1 MPKMQKK
8 TPLPIDPYLP
18 GIVKDCL
25 EYSDLLLKAS
35 PGSGKTTRLPWA
47 IASASSKKVIVLE
60 PRRIAAKLAA
70 QRIADENELRL
81 GEDVGYHFRFEK
93 KTTPETK
100 LIFYT
105 EGTFLRLLSSD
116 PELRDVGVVILDEFH
131 ERHLET
137 DVALAYLRS
146 LQKRRSDFKIILMSA
161 TLDTDVMNAFP
172 NAKTIEI
179 EAQRFEIKLHYLPNQ
194 PSILNQSL
202 EQKVKF
208 ALETLP
214 LEGDALIF
222 LPGMREMMKVQ
233 DYLGSRFG
241 EVHLLHSEISKEEQD
256 LAITP
261 HSKRKIILSTNIAES
276 SITIPGIK
284 IVIDSGIQR
293 EAHYSPWNGLKLI
306 EDRPITKSSAI
317 QRAGRAGRTSNGDC
331 FRLYSEMDFNERAPY
346 TIPEILKADLTDTFL
361 LSLELNGN
369 LNWFTTPP
377 ADRWKKAQ
385 ELTYQM
391 GAITSEGKLTK
402 VGEEILKFPT
412 DSRIS
417 RTLLAAKNL
426 EAIQKKKLL
435 RFICEEIE
443 NDRSGLLMNRLR
455 TYLKDEGS
463 EQSWEKPLLFGFI
476 DQVAKFRTKQRDFI
490 HYSGKTLKVHHSLK
504 DLHDGYYLVLDI
516 TKAQEAIL
524 VVPIE
529 EEWLYEI
536 EPFPFK
542 DDFQIEITQSFQF
555 KSLTKLGSIVIDETS
570 QLPAMTEE
578 NIQKI
583 TIAGKTPFKK
593 KWEAWKES
601 TTYLRFDFW
610 ARHTKT
616 SLDDIESHLSLGDY
630 INEYQ
635 TLNWDYIEEYFKTV
649 LEQKL
654 NIQDIEVDLPLKMN
668 LGGRREL
675 TIHYPF
681 SLDPFLEAPIQ
692 DFYGLKETPTI
703 CRGKIPLALKLL
715 GPHKRPLQVTKD
727 IKGFWGKTY
736 NEMKKELQREYPRHY
751 WPDKPE
757 EAKPFLLKS
766 HLPK

>member
-8 TPLPIDPYLP
+8 IPLPIDPYLP
-18 GIVKDCL
+18 EIVKSCL

-47 IASASSKKVIVLE
+47 IAESSPKKVIVLE

-70 QRIADENELRL
+70 QRIAQESELSL

-93 KTTPETK
+93 KTTPNTK

-116 PELRDVGVVILDEFH
+116 PELKDVGVVILDEFH

-146 LQKRRSDFKIILMSA
+146 LQKRRYDLKIILMSA
-161 TLDTDVMNAFP
+161 TLDTEVMNAFP
-172 NAKTIEI
+172 KAKTIEI
-179 EAQRFEIKLHYLPNQ
+179 EAKRFEIKLHYLPNQ

-202 EQKVKF
+202 EQKIKF
-208 ALETLP
+208 ALDSLP
-214 LEGDALIF
+214 QEGDALVF

-233 DYLGSRFG
+233 EYLGDRFG
-241 EVHLLHSEISKEEQD
+241 EVHLLHSEISKEEQE
-256 LAITP
+256 LAISP
-261 HSKRKIILSTNIAES
+261 HTKRKIILSTNIAES

-317 QRAGRAGRTSNGDC
+317 QRAGRAGRTSDGDC
-331 FRLYSEMDFNERAPY
+331 FRLYSEMDFNEREPY
-346 TIPEILKADLTDTFL
+346 TIPEILKADLTDTYL
-361 LSLELNGN
+361 LSLELQGN
-369 LNWFTTPP
+369 LDWFTSPP
-377 ADRWKKAQ
+377 LDRWKKAQ

-391 GAITSEGKLTK
+391 GATTLDGKLTNL
-402 VGEEILKFPT
+402 GESILEYPT

-417 RTLLAAKNL
+417 RTLIAGKNL
-426 EAIQKKKLL
+426 ETHSKKKLL

-443 NDRSGLLMNRLR
+443 NDRSGLLMKRLQSHM
-455 TYLKDEGS
+455 KDEGNDDN
-463 EQSWEKPLLFGFI
+463 WEKPLLFGFI
-476 DQVAKFRTKQRDFI
+476 DQVSKYRSKQRDFI

-536 EPFPFK
+536 EPFPFI
-542 DDFQIEITQSFQF
+542 DDFQIDIGESFKF
-555 KSLTKLGSIVIDETS
+555 KSLTKLGSIVIDETA
-570 QLPAMTEE
+570 QLPSMTEE

-583 TIAGKTPFKK
+583 SFAGKTPFKK
-593 KWEAWKES
+593 KWESWKE
-601 TTYLRFDFW
+601 TDTYLRFDFW
-610 ARHTKT
+610 SRYHKM
-616 SLDDIESHLSLGDY
+616 SLENIEEALSFGDY
-630 INEYQ
+630 LNTYQ
-635 TLNWDYIEEYFKTV
+635 TLNWDYIEEYFKTI
-649 LEQKL
+649 LEKKL
-654 NIQDIEVDLPLKMN
+654 NIQDIEADLPLKMN
-668 LGGRREL
+668 LGGKREL
-675 TIHYPF
+675 KIHYPF
-681 SLDPFLEAPIQ
+681 GLDPYLEAPIQ
-692 DFYGLKETPTI
+692 DFYGVKETPTI
-703 CRGKIPLALKLL
+703 FGGKLPLTLKLV

-727 IKGFWGKTY
+727 IKGFWNKTY
-736 NEMKKELQREYPRHY
+736 HEMKKELQRDYPRHY
-751 WPDKPE
+751 WPEKPE